1 MDYKLINFCE
11 FDKYAVK
18 SYCAIHGVDESANLG
33 DITKVDEK
41 KLPYFNFIC
50 GGSPCQDFSLSG
62 KLAGSVW
69 RCRDCG
75 HEVNPLQV
83 HWSKR
88 DFCEK
93 CGSKNLDK
101 TRSSLLVEWLRV
113 IREVKPMF
121 GIYENVKNI
130 VQARFLNSTF
140 RLFEQELQEY
150 GYNTYWKILNAK
162 NYGIPQNRERVY
174 LVLIKKECD
183 NGKFVFPEP
192 MENGRRLMDIL
203 EDEVDEK
210 YYLSDDK
217 VQKLITDMKERKA
230 QVVSAAKAA
239 HCDEFIRRLPE
250 GYDTILGENGSTLS
264 GGERQRISIARALL
278 KNAPIILLDEA
289 TASLDPENE
298 VLIQQAIARLV
309 EGKTVI
315 MIAHR
320 LRTVVDADQI
330 LVLNE
335 GELMEQGT
343 HKELLEQ
350 KGLYSKLFYIQQE
363 SLGWSV

>member
-1 MDYKLINFCE
+1 MC
-11 FDKYAVK
+11 
-18 SYCAIHGVDESANLG
+18 SMS
-33 DITKVDEK
+33 
-41 KLPYFNFIC
+41 
-50 GGSPCQDFSLSG
+50 
-62 KLAGSVW
+62 
-69 RCRDCG
+69 
-75 HEVNPLQV
+75 
-83 HWSKR
+83 
-88 DFCEK
+88 
-93 CGSKNLDK
+93 
-101 TRSSLLVEWLRV
+101 
-113 IREVKPMF
+113 
-121 GIYENVKNI
+121 
-130 VQARFLNSTF
+130 
-140 RLFEQELQEY
+140 
-150 GYNTYWKILNAK
+150 
-162 NYGIPQNRERVY
+162 
-174 LVLIKKECD
+174 
-183 NGKFVFPEP
+183 FVFKDVTLFNDTVFNNIRIGN
-192 MENGRRLMDIL
+192 MNAS
-203 EDEVDEK
+203 DE
-210 YYLSDDK
+210 
-217 VQKLITDMKERKA
+217 

-343 HKELLEQ
+343 NKKLLEQ